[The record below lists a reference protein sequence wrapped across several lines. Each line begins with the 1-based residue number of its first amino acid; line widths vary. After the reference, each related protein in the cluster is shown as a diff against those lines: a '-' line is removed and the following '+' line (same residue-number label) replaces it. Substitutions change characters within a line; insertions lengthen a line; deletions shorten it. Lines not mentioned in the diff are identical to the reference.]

1 MGWCFFVVRFQAHW
15 PTKRTG
21 WAERLNVQA
30 DETRVEQKRSA
41 RPKGGTMMNP
51 WPTPNRLWL
60 AAGAAEGTTELNAF
74 DNALL
79 DGGIGN
85 LNLIKV
91 SSVVPQGAEFLQTPP
106 VIAPGSLVPCVYSVM
121 HSDTAGETIC
131 AALGIGIGRESHGMI
146 FEYHANSREVA
157 ERVVTGMV
165 EEGFARRGLPLER
178 VTVTIAEHRVERLG
192 CAVAAVVLWWG

>member
-1 MGWCFFVVRFQAHW
+1 LPVFGPAGQEQFMRVAK
-15 PTKRTG
+15 T
-21 WAERLNVQA
+21 LNDRA
-30 DETRVEQKRSA
+30 DDKRVEQTSA
-41 RPKGGTMMNP
+41 AGDGSGPMINP

-60 AAGAAEGTTELNAF
+60 SAGAAEGTTELNAF

-79 DGGIGN
+79 DAGIGN

-91 SSVVPQGAEFLQTPP
+91 SSIVPQGAEFLQAPP
-106 VIAPGSLVPCVYSVM
+106 VITPGSLVPTVYSVM

-131 AALGIGIGRESHGMI
+131 AALGIGIGRDSHGMI

-157 ERVVTGMV
+157 ERVVRGMV
-165 EEGFARRGLPLER
+165 EEGFARRRLPLER
-178 VTVTIAEHRVERLG
+178 VTVTLAEHRVERLG

>member
-1 MGWCFFVVRFQAHW
+1 V
-15 PTKRTG
+15 
-21 WAERLNVQA
+21 AERLNVQA
-30 DETRVEQKRSA
+30 DETRVEQKRA
-41 RPKGGTMMNP
+41 AGAEGRPVINP

-79 DGGIGN
+79 DSGIGN

-91 SSVVPQGAEFLQTPP
+91 SSVVPQGATFLQAPP
-106 VIAPGSLVPCVYSVM
+106 LIAPGSLVPTVYSVM

-157 ERVVTGMV
+157 ERVVTRMV

-178 VTVTIAEHRVERLG
+178 VTVTLAEHRVERLG

>member
-1 MGWCFFVVRFQAHW
+1 MQSAGV
-15 PTKRTG
+15 
-21 WAERLNVQA
+21 AERLHVQE
-30 DETRVEQKRSA
+30 DESRVRQERTTGPS
-41 RPKGGTMMNP
+41 GGHMLNP

-91 SSVVPQGAEFLQTPP
+91 SSVVPQGADFLEVPP
-106 VIAPGSLVPCVYSVM
+106 AIAPGSLVPCVYSVM

-178 VTVTIAEHRVERLG
+178 VTVTLAEHRVERLG

>member
-1 MGWCFFVVRFQAHW
+1 MPVFRGAGGRNDWGDLRDCMVR
-15 PTKRTG
+15 
-21 WAERLNVQA
+21 
-30 DETRVEQKRSA
+30 ETRRGWSRCGQLSRRGRMINQGIS
-41 RPKGGTMMNP
+41 P

-91 SSVVPQGAEFLQTPP
+91 SSIVPQGAEFLQVPP
-106 VIAPGSLVPCVYSVM
+106 VIAPGSLVPTVYSVM

-165 EEGFARRGLPLER
+165 EEGFSRRGLPLER
-178 VTVTIAEHRVERLG
+178 VTVTLAEHRVERLG

>member
-1 MGWCFFVVRFQAHW
+1 MI
-15 PTKRTG
+15 
-21 WAERLNVQA
+21 
-30 DETRVEQKRSA
+30 
-41 RPKGGTMMNP
+41 NP

-60 AAGAAEGTTELNAF
+60 ASGAAEGTTELNAF

-79 DGGIGN
+79 AGGIGN

-91 SSVVPQGAEFLQTPP
+91 SSVVPQGAEFLQAPP
-106 VIAPGSLVPCVYSVM
+106 VITPGSLVPTVYSVM

-178 VTVTIAEHRVERLG
+178 VTVTLAEHRVERLG

>member
-1 MGWCFFVVRFQAHW
+1 V
-15 PTKRTG
+15 
-21 WAERLNVQA
+21 L
-30 DETRVEQKRSA
+30 
-41 RPKGGTMMNP
+41 NP

-60 AAGAAEGTTELNAF
+60 SAGSAEGTTELNAF

-79 DGGIGN
+79 NAGIGN

-91 SSVVPQGAEFLQTPP
+91 SSIVPAGAEFLQAPP
-106 VIAPGSLVPCVYSVM
+106 VIAPGSLVPTVYSVI

-131 AALGIGIGRESHGMI
+131 AALGIGIGRDSHGMI
-146 FEYHANSREVA
+146 FEYHAHSREVA

-178 VTVTIAEHRVERLG
+178 VTVTVAEHRVERLG

>member
-1 MGWCFFVVRFQAHW
+1 VASQVPG
-15 PTKRTG
+15 
-21 WAERLNVQA
+21 
-30 DETRVEQKRSA
+30 
-41 RPKGGTMMNP
+41 P

-91 SSVVPQGAEFLQTPP
+91 SSVVPQGAKFLQGPP

-178 VTVTIAEHRVERLG
+178 VTVTLAEHRVERLG

>member
-1 MGWCFFVVRFQAHW
+1 MI
-15 PTKRTG
+15 
-21 WAERLNVQA
+21 
-30 DETRVEQKRSA
+30 
-41 RPKGGTMMNP
+41 NP

-79 DGGIGN
+79 DAGIGN

-91 SSVVPQGAEFLQTPP
+91 SSVVPQGAEFMQAPP
-106 VIAPGSLVPCVYSVM
+106 VIAPGSLVPCVYSIM
-121 HSDTAGETIC
+121 HSDTAGETVC

-157 ERVVTGMV
+157 ERVVRGMV

-178 VTVTIAEHRVERLG
+178 VTVTLAEHRVERQG